1 MTISISLGVKMS
13 QTLLSAKELSQR
25 IKFNPSYINS
35 TLRDSVFVEGVHYI
49 RPFNGRKI
57 LYIWEAVEEEM
68 YRSANCNQ
76 TYIPM
81 ASGKICH
88 G

>member
-1 MTISISLGVKMS
+1 MTH
-13 QTLLSAKELSQR
+13 TLLSAKELAQR
-25 IKFNPSYINS
+25 IKFNPNYINS
-35 TLRDSVFVEGVHYI
+35 TLRDSVFVEGIHYI

-68 YRSANCNQ
+68 YRSANRNQ
-76 TYIPM
+76 AYIPM
-81 ASGKICH
+81 AGGKVCN

>member
-1 MTISISLGVKMS
+1 MAS
-13 QTLLSAKELSQR
+13 TLLSAKELAQR
-25 IKFNPSYINS
+25 IKFNPNYINS

-49 RPFNGRKI
+49 RSFNGRKI

-68 YRSANCNQ
+68 YKSANRNQ
-76 TYIPM
+76 AYIPM
-81 ASGKICH
+81 AGGKVCN

>member
-1 MTISISLGVKMS
+1 MS
-13 QTLLSAKELSQR
+13 QLLLTAKELGQR
-25 IKFNPSYINS
+25 IKFSPFYINN
-35 TLRDSVFVEGVHYI
+35 TLRDSIFIEGVHYI

-57 LYIWEAVEEEM
+57 LYIWETVEEEL
-68 YRSANCNQ
+68 YLSARKNQ

-81 ASGKICH
+81 ANGKICH